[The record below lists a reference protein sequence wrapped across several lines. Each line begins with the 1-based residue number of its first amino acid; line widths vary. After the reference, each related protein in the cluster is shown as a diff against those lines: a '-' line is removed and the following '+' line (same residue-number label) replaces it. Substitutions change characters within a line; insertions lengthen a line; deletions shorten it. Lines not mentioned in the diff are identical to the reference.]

1 VKIATWNVNSI
12 RARHD
17 RVVAWLAAEQPDVL
31 CMQEIKV
38 EASGF
43 PRESIEAAGYH
54 VVLIGQRSYNGVAIA
69 SREPV
74 TDVVQGLDD
83 GVADD
88 EARFLMGTFRGV
100 RVASVY
106 VPNGGGGPERFAYK
120 LEWLARLRRWLD
132 AHADAK
138 APLALCGDYNVA
150 PEDRDIHDP
159 AKWEGAVLCTPEER
173 AALANVRAWGL
184 DDVFRRHHPEG
195 GKFSW
200 WDYRGVA
207 FFKDQG
213 LRIDH
218 IWATPALAER
228 STACEIDRL
237 ARKGQNASDHAPVI
251 ATFRD

>member
-38 EASGF
+38 ETAAF
-43 PRESIEAAGYH
+43 PGDAIAAAGYQ
-54 VVLIGQRSYNGVAIA
+54 VVAIGQRSYNGVAIA
-69 SREPV
+69 SREPI
-74 TDVVQGLDD
+74 TDVTTGFGDD
-83 GVADD
+83 AADD
-88 EARFLMGTFRGV
+88 EARFMVGTVRGV
-100 RVASVY
+100 RIASAY
-106 VPNGGGGPERFAYK
+106 MPNGGGGPERFSYK
-120 LEWLARLRRWLD
+120 LEWMARLRRWLD
-132 AHADAK
+132 GYADPAQ
-138 APLALCGDYNVA
+138 AFALCGDFNVA

-159 AKWEGAVLCTPEER
+159 ARWEGAVLCTPEER
-173 AALANVRAWGL
+173 SALSNVRAWGF
-184 DDVFRRHHPEG
+184 DDVFRRHHAEG
-195 GKFSW
+195 GRFTW

-218 IWATPALAER
+218 VWATPALAAR

-237 ARKGQNASDHAPVI
+237 ARKGQNASDHAPVT
-251 ATFRD
+251 ATFDL